1 MLGVIRFMEQIV
13 DCQLGGTM
21 KRILTGAVLVSLLTV
36 SQPASAHHNA
46 SAKYDRNKPIQFSG
60 KVTKI
65 EWKNP
70 HIYFFVDVTDA
81 SGKTTNYAIENGS
94 VNGFFRSGVKRDSL
108 KIGDTITVSGFL
120 ARQEGVN
127 HVNGRNVTFPDGRK
141 VFVGSQDG
149 LPENP

>member
-1 MLGVIRFMEQIV
+1 
-13 DCQLGGTM
+13 M
-21 KRILTGAVLVSLLTV
+21 KRILTGAILFSLLAA

-46 SAKYDRNKPIQFSG
+46 SAKYDREKPIQLTG
-60 KVTKI
+60 KVTRV

-81 SGKTTNYAIENGS
+81 SGKTINYAIENGS

-108 KIGDTITVSGFL
+108 KIGDTISVSGFL
-120 ARQEGVN
+120 ARQEGLH
-127 HVNGRNVTFPDGRK
+127 HVNGRNVTFADGRK

-149 LPENP
+149 LPEQ